1 MRFNVNDILSL
12 SSEGVNSY
20 QVIQRDGDYLKLLC
34 TDFEQVEQITYDL
47 TVYNHNTEFWIDRNI
62 FHLFELIA

>member
-12 SSEGVNSY
+12 IDGLNSY

-47 TVYNHNTEFWIDRNI
+47 TVYNHNTEFWIDRNNL
-62 FHLFELIA
+62 HLFELIS

>member
-1 MRFNVNDILSL
+1 MQFNVNDILSL
-12 SSEGVNSY
+12 IDGLNSY

-47 TVYNHNTEFWIDRNI
+47 TVYNHNTEFWIDRNNL
-62 FHLFELIA
+62 HLFELIS

>member
-12 SSEGVNSY
+12 IDGINSY
-20 QVIQRDGDYLKLLC
+20 QVIQRDGDYLKLSC

-47 TVYNHNTEFWIDRNI
+47 TVYNHNTEFWIDRNNL
-62 FHLFELIA
+62 HLFELIS